1 MFKQQKKMT
10 VMDFTGIYENE
21 NFYKHKNIEWLDLHE
36 LQGVYGYCSQEA
48 KKMIEDKI
56 KSLSP
61 EGIHFIDSGNF
72 HYVSEF
78 WIEKIIEDFI
88 LVVFDHHSDMVQPLF
103 DDILS
108 CGSWILNS
116 IENNKYLK
124 KVVLIGIDEKQV
136 SLIPKHQDKVLYLKD
151 DDLEN
156 LDVWK
161 KINDL
166 LHRYPLYISIDK
178 DVLSKCV
185 VQTDW
190 DQGSMQMIEFK
201 ILLAYLFRNSHT
213 IGIDICGECANEV
226 GLLNEIKEDDAF
238 NEKILS
244 FLKAEE
250 KIESK

>member
-21 NFYKHKNIEWLDLHE
+21 SFYKHKNIEWLDLHE

-48 KKMIEDKI
+48 RKTIEDKI
-56 KSLSP
+56 KYLSP

-78 WIEKIIEDFI
+78 WLEKIKQDFV
-88 LVVFDHHSDMVQPLF
+88 LVVFDHHSDMVKPMF
-103 DDILS
+103 SDILS

-116 IENNKYLK
+116 LENNRYLK
-124 KVVLIGIDEKQV
+124 KVILIGIDEKQV
-136 SLIPKHQDKVLYLKD
+136 ALIPKHPGKVLYLKD

-161 KINDL
+161 KIDDL
-166 LHRYPLYISIDK
+166 LHHYPLYISIDK
-178 DVLSKCV
+178 DVLSKRV
-185 VQTDW
+185 VETDW
-190 DQGSMQMIEFK
+190 DQGSMQLIEFK
-201 ILLAYLFRNSHT
+201 ILLAYLFKNSHT

-226 GLLNEIKEDDAF
+226 SLLKEIKTDDLLNE
-238 NEKILS
+238 KIIS
-244 FLKAEE
+244 FLKEE
-250 KIESK
+250 GK

>member
-1 MFKQQKKMT
+1 
-10 VMDFTGIYENE
+10 
-21 NFYKHKNIEWLDLHE
+21 
-36 LQGVYGYCSQEA
+36 
-48 KKMIEDKI
+48 MIEDKI

>member
-21 NFYKHKNIEWLDLHE
+21 SFYKHKNIEWLDLHE

-48 KKMIEDKI
+48 RKTIEDKI
-56 KSLSP
+56 KYLSP

-78 WIEKIIEDFI
+78 WVEKIKQDFV
-88 LVVFDHHSDMVQPLF
+88 LVVFDHHSDMVKPMF
-103 DDILS
+103 SDILS

-116 IENNKYLK
+116 LENNRYLK
-124 KVVLIGIDEKQV
+124 KVILIGIDEKQV
-136 SLIPKHQDKVLYLKD
+136 ALIPKQQDKVLYLKD

-161 KINDL
+161 KIDDL
-166 LHRYPLYISIDK
+166 LHHYPLYISIDK
-178 DVLSKCV
+178 DVLSKRV
-185 VQTDW
+185 VETDW
-190 DQGSMQMIEFK
+190 DQGSMQLIEFK
-201 ILLAYLFRNSHT
+201 ILLAYLFKNSHT

-226 GLLNEIKEDDAF
+226 SLLKEIKTDDLLNE
-238 NEKILS
+238 KIIS
-244 FLKAEE
+244 FLEE
-250 KIESK
+250 EGK

>member
-21 NFYKHKNIEWLDLHE
+21 SFYKHKNIEWLDLHE

-48 KKMIEDKI
+48 RKTIEDKI
-56 KSLSP
+56 KYLSP

-78 WIEKIIEDFI
+78 WLEKIKQDFV
-88 LVVFDHHSDMVQPLF
+88 LVVFDHHSDMVKPMF
-103 DDILS
+103 SDILS

-116 IENNKYLK
+116 LENNKYLK
-124 KVVLIGIDEKQV
+124 KVILIGIDEKQV
-136 SLIPKHQDKVLYLKD
+136 ALIPKHQDKVLYLKD

-161 KINDL
+161 KVDDL
-166 LHRYPLYISIDK
+166 LHRYPSYISIDK
-178 DVLSKCV
+178 DVLSKRV
-185 VQTDW
+185 VETDW
-190 DQGSMQMIEFK
+190 DQGSMQLIEFK
-201 ILLAYLFRNSHT
+201 ILLAYLFKNSHT

-226 GLLNEIKEDDAF
+226 SLLKEIKTDDLLNE
-238 NEKILS
+238 KIIS
-244 FLKAEE
+244 FLEE
-250 KIESK
+250 EGK

>member
-21 NFYKHKNIEWLDLHE
+21 SFYKHKNIEWLDLHE

-48 KKMIEDKI
+48 RKTIEDKI
-56 KSLSP
+56 KYLSP

-78 WIEKIIEDFI
+78 WLEKIKQDFV
-88 LVVFDHHSDMVQPLF
+88 LVVFDHHSDMVKPMF
-103 DDILS
+103 SDILS

-116 IENNKYLK
+116 LENNRYLK
-124 KVVLIGIDEKQV
+124 KVILIGIDEKQV
-136 SLIPKHQDKVLYLKD
+136 ALIPKHQDKVLYLKD

-161 KINDL
+161 KVDDL
-166 LHRYPLYISIDK
+166 LHHYPLYISIDK
-178 DVLSKCV
+178 DVLSKRV
-185 VQTDW
+185 VETDW
-190 DQGSMQMIEFK
+190 DQGLMQLIEFK
-201 ILLAYLFRNSHT
+201 ILLAYLFKNSHT

-226 GLLNEIKEDDAF
+226 SLLKEIKTDDLLNE
-238 NEKILS
+238 KIIS
-244 FLKAEE
+244 FLEE
-250 KIESK
+250 EGK